1 MPEPRAMPEICPF
14 LAAARDPDSVLNYP
28 SPENRCHKLS
38 DALPVTAEYQA
49 EYCLRARHW
58 FCPVYTGAVK
68 RPPIPIRA
76 EGTLAKPL
84 EVPPVTEAIRT
95 PRRISSRLIALAALP
110 VILVILLL
118 AARNS
123 ATPPL
128 PTTTASA
135 TLQIVI
141 ATDAVT
147 DTPTASPT
155 STETATETEP
165 ATATPTAT
173 ETPTATAT
181 ASPTFTAT
189 VTSTLRACQV
199 PADWTKYTVSVGE
212 TYFRIAAKYGTSVDA
227 LQRVNCL
234 ADPSRVVTGQT
245 VYVPPAPPASP
256 TQTVT
261 PNRN

>member
-76 EGTLAKPL
+76 EGTLAKPP
-84 EVPPVTEAIRT
+84 EASPPITETIRT
-95 PRRISSRLIALAALP
+95 PRRISGRLIALAALP
-110 VILVILLL
+110 VMLVILLL
-118 AARNS
+118 VSRNS
-123 ATPPL
+123 TTPPL
-128 PTTTASA
+128 PTATASA

-141 ATDAVT
+141 ATDPVT

-155 STETATETEP
+155 LTETATPTEVLT
-165 ATATPTAT
+165 ATATLTAT
-173 ETPTATAT
+173 ETPT
-181 ASPTFTAT
+181 PTPTVNPT
-189 VTSTLRACQV
+189 VTATLRACQV
-199 PADWTKYTVSVGE
+199 PADWAKYTVSIGE
-212 TYFRIAAKYGTSVDA
+212 TYFRIAAKYGTSVEA

-245 VYVPPAPPASP
+245 IYVPPAPSPTP
-256 TQTVT
+256 TQTAT
-261 PNRN
+261 PDRN